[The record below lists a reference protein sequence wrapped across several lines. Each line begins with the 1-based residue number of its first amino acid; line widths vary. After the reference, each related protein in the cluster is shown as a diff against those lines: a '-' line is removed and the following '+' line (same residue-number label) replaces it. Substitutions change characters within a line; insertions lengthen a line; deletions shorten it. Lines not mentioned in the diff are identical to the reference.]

1 MAELGNWNIPGGVT
15 GYVGVASQVLGM
27 FTNLAGASQSASASR
42 AAAERARVAA
52 QFDSQQLEQNAGQA
66 FAAGQAA
73 AVEQLR
79 QNRLLQSRAIALIAA
94 SGGGASDETVVNL
107 LARNAGEGAYRA
119 QLAVYQGEE
128 KARQLRLAASTRTYE
143 GELQGASMDD
153 KAKAYRIAGA
163 GQFTRDSASL
173 YSKYWKPDDI
183 DAGKTAVYTNSGGT
197 GFVNEG

>member
-1 MAELGNWNIPGGVT
+1 MAELGNWNIPGGVM

-42 AAAERARVAA
+42 VAAERARVAA
-52 QFDSQQLEQNAGQA
+52 QFEAQQLEQNAGQA

-143 GELQGASMDD
+143 GELQGASLDD

-163 GQFTRDSASL
+163 GQFARESASL

-183 DAGKTAVYTNSGGT
+183 DAGKTTAYTNSGGT